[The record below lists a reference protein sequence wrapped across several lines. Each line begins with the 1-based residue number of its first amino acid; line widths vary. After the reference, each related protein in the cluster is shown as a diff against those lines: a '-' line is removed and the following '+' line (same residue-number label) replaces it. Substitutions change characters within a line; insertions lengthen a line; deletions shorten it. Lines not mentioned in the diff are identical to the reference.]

1 MEKLFSD
8 FTSTNAQAWKEQ
20 IIKDLKGIDF
30 NTLIWK
36 TNSGFDVKPFYTNED
51 VHLTNEPNTINSDW
65 SICEYIEVDDEAIA
79 NKKAL
84 NALQNGASGLVFK
97 VSKKTNFEKLCQG
110 ILFEYIYSLFE
121 ISSECEEDLIQFL
134 KSKNYEKHCFID
146 MDETVKGKINVQ
158 HVNSKLSIN
167 TSIYNESGATILNQ
181 LAFSIA
187 HINEYLTELTTV
199 NKLKELHTLHITLAI
214 GGDFFM
220 EISKV
225 RALRNL
231 TNFLLKQYDCNP
243 EIHIHAQTTLVNK
256 TQMDM
261 YNNLLRST
269 TETMSASIGGANSI
283 VVFPFDFHINPDND
297 FSSRMS
303 RNQQLILKDES
314 YLNKVSD
321 IAAGSYYIETI
332 TKTLCEKSWDIF
344 KDIEAKGGLINS
356 LKLNYIQ
363 AIIKSDAQQLINDFN
378 DGKLVLVGVNK
389 FQNKSEEPKTST
401 NSLIENVTQ
410 SLAIQPIKALRLA

>member
-1 MEKLFSD
+1 MQKLFSD

-134 KSKNYEKHCFID
+134 KSKNYDKHCFID
-146 MDETVKGKINVQ
+146 MDETVKGKINIQ
-158 HVNSKLSIN
+158 HVNGKLSIN

-187 HINEYLTELTTV
+187 HINEYLTELATV
-199 NKLKELHTLHITLAI
+199 NKLKELHTLHITMAI

-225 RALRNL
+225 RA
-231 TNFLLKQYDCNP
+231 
-243 EIHIHAQTTLVNK
+243 
-256 TQMDM
+256 
-261 YNNLLRST
+261 
-269 TETMSASIGGANSI
+269 
-283 VVFPFDFHINPDND
+283 
-297 FSSRMS
+297 
-303 RNQQLILKDES
+303 
-314 YLNKVSD
+314 
-321 IAAGSYYIETI
+321 
-332 TKTLCEKSWDIF
+332 
-344 KDIEAKGGLINS
+344 
-356 LKLNYIQ
+356 
-363 AIIKSDAQQLINDFN
+363 
-378 DGKLVLVGVNK
+378 
-389 FQNKSEEPKTST
+389 
-401 NSLIENVTQ
+401 
-410 SLAIQPIKALRLA
+410 